1 MAVNPLTGLSAP
13 PRDIAERALPI
24 KELRGSV
31 FRIHRSTRECLYFN
45 KDATGRF
52 DDPLKHYGV
61 LYASLTPD
69 AAFAE
74 VFLRQLSLMLVQE
87 TDLQERSLTEIGCR
101 GIRCVD
107 LTGPG
112 LRRISCDNRIS
123 TEIPYQTT
131 GLWSRALF
139 DHPAQPASIIYL
151 SRHNPR
157 FKCLALF
164 DKCHTRLKLKS
175 TVGLLQPSCS
185 SWTAAQVRRFKL
197 AIQPAV

>member
-1 MAVNPLTGLSAP
+1 MAVNPVTGLPAP
-13 PRDIAERALPI
+13 PKDIAERALPF

-31 FRIHRSTRECLYFN
+31 FRIHRSTRECLHFS

-87 TDLQERSLTEIGCR
+87 AELQERSLSEIGCAN
-101 GIRCVD
+101 IRCVD

-112 LRRISCDNRIS
+112 LRRLSCDNRIS
-123 TEIPYQTT
+123 TEKPYHTT

-139 DHPAQPASIIYL
+139 DHQTQPAGIIYL

-157 FKCLALF
+157 FKCVALF
-164 DKCHTRLKLKS
+164 DKCHRHLKLKS
-175 TVGLLQPSCS
+175 TAGLLLPSCS
-185 SWTAAQVRRFKL
+185 SGTGAQIKRYKL
-197 AIQPAV
+197 AIQPAP

>member
-1 MAVNPLTGLSAP
+1 MAVNPATGLPTP
-13 PRDIAERALPI
+13 PTDIAARALPL

-31 FRIHRSTRECLYFN
+31 FRIHPSTLECLHFSR
-45 KDATGRF
+45 DGIGRF

-74 VFLRQLSLMLVQE
+74 VFLRQLSQMLVQE
-87 TDLQERSLTEIGCR
+87 EDLQERSLSEIWCR
-101 GIRCVD
+101 DIQCVD
-107 LTGPG
+107 LSGPG
-112 LRRISCDNRIS
+112 LRRLSCDNRIS
-123 TEIPYQTT
+123 TEKPYQTT

-139 DHPAQPASIIYL
+139 NHPAQPAGIIYL

-164 DKCHTRLKLKS
+164 DKCHTHLKLKS

-185 SWTAAQVRRFKL
+185 SWTAAQVRRYKL
-197 AIQPAV
+197 AIQPAP